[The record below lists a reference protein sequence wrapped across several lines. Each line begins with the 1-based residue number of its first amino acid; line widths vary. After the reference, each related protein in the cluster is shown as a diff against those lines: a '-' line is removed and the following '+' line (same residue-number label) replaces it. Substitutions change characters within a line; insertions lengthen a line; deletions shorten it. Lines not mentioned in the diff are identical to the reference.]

1 MVLFFEFIIVHP
13 MITLASIVFVDRKQ
27 TALLICEVEGNPT
40 PVISWS
46 PCHGKYVVCDKRYLS
61 ISKVQTARA
70 NYTCTATN
78 ALGVDSATTLLRK
91 WTLRYTFTFTAIPFE
106 WGRKADQNCIDEA
119 RASQAPGW
127 RTHLHTPDIPVMSPH
142 VEGEGAANGKLLN
155 EKGCTSNPIRA
166 LCSMS
171 DQHL

>member
-1 MVLFFEFIIVHP
+1 MLLFFEFIIVHP
-13 MITLASIVFVDRKQ
+13 MITLASIVFVGRKQ
-27 TALLICEVEGNPT
+27 TALLICEVQGNPT

-91 WTLRYTFTFTAIPFE
+91 WTLRYTLTFTAIPFE

-127 RTHLHTPDIPVMSPH
+127 RTHLHTLDIPVMSPH

-171 DQHL
+171 D